1 MGILL
6 HCLKGSIRQP
16 CVWHGASF
24 QVILMSV
31 TDCRCMPVLAQNWV
45 SQGKACLIAQL
56 ALEFSGVPGFD
67 LMQINVGAKAF
78 SQKGSITTFLD
89 WKQGPSVSKES

>member
-6 HCLKGSIRQP
+6 HCLKGSIRQ
-16 CVWHGASF
+16 CRVWHGVSL

-31 TDCRCMPVLAQNWV
+31 TDCRCTPVLALHWL

-56 ALEFSGVPGFD
+56 APEFSGV
-67 LMQINVGAKAF
+67 LA
-78 SQKGSITTFLD
+78 SI
-89 WKQGPSVSKES
+89 